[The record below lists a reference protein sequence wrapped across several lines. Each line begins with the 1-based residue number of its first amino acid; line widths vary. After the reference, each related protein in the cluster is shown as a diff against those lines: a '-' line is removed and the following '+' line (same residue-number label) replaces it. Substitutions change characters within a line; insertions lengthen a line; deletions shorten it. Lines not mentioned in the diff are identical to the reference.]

1 MHKPIKPAV
10 RLSLGD
16 FASTFV
22 DYSEQVLFGD
32 LWRREEL
39 CLRDRSMVTVSA
51 LVSGGNLDQLKYHLH
66 LAKENGV
73 TEEELIEVITHLS
86 FYVGWP
92 KAASALETAKMI
104 FRD

>member
-1 MHKPIKPAV
+1 MHKPIKPTV

-32 LWRREEL
+32 LWKREEL
-39 CLRDRSMVTVSA
+39 SLRNRSIVTVSA
-51 LVSGGNLDQLKYHLH
+51 LVSGGNLNQLKYHLH
-66 LAKENGV
+66 LANENGV

-92 KAASALETAKMI
+92 KAASALETAKNI
-104 FRD
+104 FGN

>member
-1 MHKPIKPAV
+1 MHKPIKPTV
-10 RLSLGD
+10 RLTLGD

-39 CLRDRSMVTVSA
+39 SLRDRSIVTVSA
-51 LVSGGNLDQLKYHLH
+51 LVSGGNFNQLKYHLH
-66 LAKENGV
+66 LANENGV

-92 KAASALETAKMI
+92 KAASALETAKNT
-104 FRD
+104 FGN